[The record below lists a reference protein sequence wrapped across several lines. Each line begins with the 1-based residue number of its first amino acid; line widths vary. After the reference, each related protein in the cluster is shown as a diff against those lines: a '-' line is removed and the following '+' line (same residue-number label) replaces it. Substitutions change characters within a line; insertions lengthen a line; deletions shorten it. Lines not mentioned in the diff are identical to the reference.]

1 MEAIEK
7 LSDIETG
14 ICDDAHIYELS
25 ECMARMFEAVFNLYR
40 VIPCYDQCHLF
51 GVHADQCRISIKIVY
66 SDVNSCCFHID
77 YDDYVSVV
85 KSEDIIIN
93 VDNCDFDSI
102 QKLVMKCLRSIKIK
116 DEGAR
121 VVAHITKNPAR
132 LKDGE
137 SYINRYENS
146 YKKQVVVDCRKGNRR
161 DKSLAVIV
169 EENGDL
175 VITKDV
181 WYGKG
186 LSDKRICDDCISY
199 IL

>member
-1 MEAIEK
+1 
-7 LSDIETG
+7 
-14 ICDDAHIYELS
+14 
-25 ECMARMFEAVFNLYR
+25 MARMFEAVFNLYR
-40 VIPCYDQCHLF
+40 GIPCYDRCHLF
-51 GVHADQCRISIKIVY
+51 GVHADQCRISIKMVY

-102 QKLVMKCLRSIKIK
+102 QKLVMKCLCSIKIK

-121 VVAHITKNPAR
+121 VVAHILKNPAR

>member
-1 MEAIEK
+1 
-7 LSDIETG
+7 
-14 ICDDAHIYELS
+14 
-25 ECMARMFEAVFNLYR
+25 MARMFEAVFNLYM
-40 VIPCYDQCHLF
+40 VIPCYDRCHLF
-51 GVHADQCRISIKIVY
+51 GVHADQCRISIKMVY

-102 QKLVMKCLRSIKIK
+102 QKLVMKCLCSIKIK
-116 DEGAR
+116 DEGVR
-121 VVAHITKNPAR
+121 IVAHILKNPAR

-146 YKKQVVVDCRKGNRR
+146 YKKQVVVDCRKGNRH
-161 DKSLAVIV
+161 DKSLAVRV
-169 EENGDL
+169 EENGDW

>member
-1 MEAIEK
+1 
-7 LSDIETG
+7 
-14 ICDDAHIYELS
+14 
-25 ECMARMFEAVFNLYR
+25 
-40 VIPCYDQCHLF
+40 
-51 GVHADQCRISIKIVY
+51 
-66 SDVNSCCFHID
+66 
-77 YDDYVSVV
+77 
-85 KSEDIIIN
+85 
-93 VDNCDFDSI
+93 
-102 QKLVMKCLRSIKIK
+102 MKCLCSIKIK

-121 VVAHITKNPAR
+121 IVAHILKNPAR

-146 YKKQVVVDCRKGNRR
+146 YKKQVVVDCKKGNRH
-161 DKSLAVIV
+161 DKSLAVRV

-186 LSDKRICDDCISY
+186 LSDKRICDDFISY

>member
-1 MEAIEK
+1 
-7 LSDIETG
+7 
-14 ICDDAHIYELS
+14 
-25 ECMARMFEAVFNLYR
+25 MARMFEAVFNLYR
-40 VIPCYDQCHLF
+40 VIPCYDRCHLF

-77 YDDYVSVV
+77 YDDYVSAA

-102 QKLVMKCLRSIKIK
+102 QKLVVKCLCSIKIK

-121 VVAHITKNPAR
+121 VLAHILKNPSR

-146 YKKQVVVDCRKGNRR
+146 YKEQVAVDYANGNGFNP
-161 DKSLAVIV
+161 DIAVKIK
-169 EENGDL
+169 ENGDW
-175 VITKDV
+175 VITKVV
-181 WYGKG
+181 WCVNG
-186 LSDKRICDDCISY
+186 SR
-199 IL
+199 